1 MLRINMFLKNQID
14 CKSTQNLDI
23 SIYKKEEDIT
33 KYIKMQ
39 LMVIK
44 ATLSEFKATIIAFK
58 AWFPQGAF
66 LRVLS

>member
-33 KYIKMQ
+33 VFIFMIEIYQNAVDGNKSNF
-39 LMVIK
+39 V
-44 ATLSEFKATIIAFK
+44 
-58 AWFPQGAF
+58 
-66 LRVLS
+66 RV